1 MPCSIDEVFLLG
13 RPPRTQ
19 VQSAGSLFLERLELR
34 AQNESIEAHLSFA
47 KEHPMHSFRISG
59 LGTTRLRALGLC
71 GALSLALLS
80 GQATADSASHAAKA
94 ERFLEL
100 VNADRIAVPVYAQVQ
115 QMFAE
120 RFAQTQAPES
130 KRALLESYQSK
141 ADAALEKA
149 IGWKEVKPE
158 LVALYT
164 EAFSEAELT
173 QLNEFYESELG
184 KKMLTQ
190 LPQLNARSA
199 QVTQT
204 KLESAV
210 PQVNKLLAEM
220 TAELDTQ
227 KSP

>member
-1 MPCSIDEVFLLG
+1 
-13 RPPRTQ
+13 
-19 VQSAGSLFLERLELR
+19 
-34 AQNESIEAHLSFA
+34 
-47 KEHPMHSFRISG
+47 MHSFP
-59 LGTTRLRALGLC
+59 TTGLRALGLC
-71 GALSLALLS
+71 SALSLALLS
-80 GQATADSASHAAKA
+80 GQANADSASHAAKA

-199 QVTQT
+199 QVTQA

-227 KSP
+227 KNP